1 MKKILFSVILFSCC
15 NVTFCQSLSPLDA
28 EGTALYQAGKMTE
41 AIAAFQKALV
51 ANPAG
56 LYSLNALGNIYIS
69 QNKNQEAYDL
79 ALKGIKLSNGAVNF
93 VVLQAKAAIK
103 IGKPAEAVK
112 VLDAFLQKNQ
122 PDFMLLFV
130 KGNAL
135 AALNEQQQAI
145 GLYSKSIDANPDFP
159 PAYLERAK
167 LFAGL
172 ERWPQALNDYNHYIT
187 LVSDDADA
195 YNLRGI
201 VFFKTNVT
209 EKALDDFN
217 SSLQLNPKQEF
228 ALANRGV
235 LYRNSNQVD
244 KALSDFNAAI
254 AIDPAYADPYFEKA
268 ILYDNQKDYNAAL
281 PLINKAAELQPSWSI
296 YRGEQSKI
304 LLALDKSV
312 EGLAAAQEA
321 IRLDPKNPDG
331 YLFKTVAFY
340 NLEKFDEA
348 LQAVN
353 DGISSIPGNYLYY
366 SLRASIYRK
375 KGNNALADA
384 DDAQAKELSTH

>member
-1 MKKILFSVILFSCC
+1 MKKFLFSIVLFTCC
-15 NVTFCQSLSPLDA
+15 NAAFCQSLSPQDA
-28 EGTALYQAGKMTE
+28 EGTALYKAGKIEEAMT
-41 AIAAFQKALV
+41 AFQKALV
-51 ANPAG
+51 TNPAG
-56 LYSLNALGNIYIS
+56 LYSLNALGNIYLS

-79 ALKGIKLSNGAVNF
+79 ALKGIKLSNGTANF

-103 IGKPAEAVK
+103 IGKAAEAVK

-135 AALNEQQQAI
+135 VDLNEQQQAI
-145 GLYSKSIDANPDFP
+145 GIYSKSIDANPDFP
-159 PAYLERAK
+159 NAYLERAK

-172 ERWPQALNDYNHYIT
+172 ERWPQALDDYNHYIS

-209 EKALDDFN
+209 EKALADFN

-235 LYRNSNQVD
+235 LYRNSNQTD

-254 AIDPAYADPYFEKA
+254 AIDPDYADPYFEKA
-268 ILYDNQKDYNAAL
+268 ILYDNQKDYNNAL
-281 PLINKAAELQPSWSI
+281 PLINKAVKLQPSWSL

-304 LLALDKSV
+304 LIALDKSV
-312 EGLAAAQEA
+312 EGIAAAQEA
-321 IRLDPKNPDG
+321 IRLDSKNPDG
-331 YLFKTVAFY
+331 YLFKAVAFY
-340 NLEKFDEA
+340 NLEKFDDA
-348 LQAVN
+348 LQAAN
-353 DGISSIPGNYLYY
+353 DGISSIPGNYLFY
-366 SLRASIYRK
+366 SLRASVYRK
-375 KGNNALADA
+375 KGNNTLADA
-384 DDAQAKELSTH
+384 DDAHAKELSTH